1 MIFDSFEKIAVLIDA
16 DNAQAAKIEDV
27 FKDVSTYG
35 RIVTKR
41 AYANWT
47 KPALKPWEAE
57 VKRFAVGTIQQFDF
71 ASGKNASDMAL
82 TVDAMDL
89 LYSGGYDCFVIVSSD
104 SDFTTLAIKL
114 HESGVYVIGYGNRQ
128 TVESF
133 RNACDEF
140 NYVEELGVDHQ
151 EALSEEN
158 VDVLFT
164 ENSPEPSADKVQGK
178 KPQKDKA
185 ASESALKNTKEE
197 EDPAS
202 QMTEKELDEL
212 LKIAADKYAEDDGFV
227 NVAAAGSYIKRVRSD
242 FNIKSLGY
250 EKLPAYLKEKSNKYE
265 VVEKSGKNGAK
276 LVMFKRKK
284 KRK

>member
-1 MIFDSFEKIAVLIDA
+1 MIFESFEKIAVLIDA
-16 DNAQAAKIEDV
+16 DNAQASKIEDV

-41 AYANWT
+41 AYVNWT
-47 KPALKPWEAE
+47 KPGLKPWEAE

-82 TVDAMDL
+82 TIDAMDL

-114 HESGVYVIGYGNRQ
+114 HESGVYVIGYGNRH

-140 NYVEELGVDHQ
+140 NYVEELGADSREEEVSL
-151 EALSEEN
+151 LSEKPVEEKN
-158 VDVLFT
+158 A
-164 ENSPEPSADKVQGK
+164 EEK
-178 KPQKDKA
+178 KPQEKA
-185 ASESALKNTKEE
+185 VPDHKETTV
-197 EDPAS
+197 

-242 FNIKSLGY
+242 YNIKSLGY
-250 EKLPAYLKEKSNKYE
+250 DKLPAYLNAKSNKYE
-265 VVEKSGKNGAK
+265 VIEKTGKNGAK
-276 LVMFKRKK
+276 LVMYKRRKK
-284 KRK
+284 KR